1 MLDDVLDRLTRI
13 DEKATVKTVF
23 GEPIHQNGRVIIPVA
38 KVAYGFGFGGGRN
51 AEKEP
56 QEEESSEGA
65 GGGGGVSVR
74 PVAILEITDKETR
87 VKPIVDVTRLA
98 LAGMLLAAWN
108 VFWIAFTVRKTAR
121 HKG

>member
-1 MLDDVLDRLTRI
+1 VLEDMLGRLTRI

-23 GEPIHQNGRVIIPVA
+23 GEPIRQNGRVIIPVA
-38 KVAYGFGFGGGRN
+38 RVAYGFGFGGGRN
-51 AEKEP
+51 AEKES

-87 VKPIVDVTRLA
+87 VKPIVDVTRVA
-98 LAGMLLAAWN
+98 LAAMLLTAWN
-108 VFWIAFTVRKTAR
+108 VFWIAFTIRRLAR
-121 HKG
+121 SKS